1 MTFEEAIRKA
11 IKAYRDGKD
20 PDELMKAK
28 GKTTLSYDRE
38 YFDGLEEEIVGK
50 DAKKSKKNNKKKLDD
65 DLEALK

>member
-20 PDELMKAK
+20 PDELLKAK
-28 GKTTLSYDRE
+28 GTSLSYDRE

-50 DAKKSKKNNKKKLDD
+50 ASKKSKKNKKDEEM
-65 DLEALK
+65 EA